1 MPIFNQVTTSRMS
14 YFDLAKKL
22 EAQKELVTDTKEP
35 GMETPFIIST
45 SSCGSAATR
54 IVTARSAIDVK
65 RALLATEWKPNTDY
79 FYQQLGLT
87 EEERVLAVFIGLQ
100 SDKKFWE
107 LKPEDMGSLEALRGN
122 SDREL
127 LAILRDQD
135 IEQLFEFAFVGGEGE
150 QEGVPGHEWTTITVQ
165 PLVVLTFPSIYK
177 EFDVSKETT
186 EGQRQTCLESAGLW
200 LPGGDTASKATVV
213 SSPVQPERQYVE
225 QDALVAYAK
234 IFGKVLTG
242 DFEGALAV
250 QVRSG
255 VLKIFPSG
263 QVATLIPNDPK
274 ENPVFYPSGFFDR
287 LRAELKLDNSPA
299 KPPADVILEPTGLSR
314 AEIQEA
320 AEGLVKK
327 HKAYL
332 AMVFLGYPKTMIEAL
347 FQEEAGWT
355 SILTSCDELQNKK
368 GREFSP
374 ESCKALFAEAIRV
387 GFLRH
392 METCSRMPTISC
404 KPLCC
409 QQRGSCAVS
418 IHDYYLERLN
428 YELTENEAKVLS
440 DLLKPQDRT
449 TEAYTADAIVK
460 ALC

>member
-22 EAQKELVTDTKEP
+22 EAQKELVTDMKEP

-177 EFDVSKETT
+177 EFDASKETT

-234 IFGKVLTG
+234 IFGTSLAG

-299 KPPADVILEPTGLSR
+299 KPPADVILKPGWAVHEMFR
-314 AEIQEA
+314 FEVEEA
-320 AEGLVKK
+320 AEGLIKK
-327 HKAYL
+327 HKDYL
-332 AMVFLGYPKTMIEAL
+332 HLVLLGCPRTMIEAL
-347 FQEEAGWT
+347 FQEDAGLR
-355 SILTSCDELQNKK
+355 SILQSVCPKK
-368 GREFSP
+368 RIEFTP
-374 ESCKALFAEAIRV
+374 DVCKEIFAEAVRK
-387 GFLRH
+387 GFVKHRELC
-392 METCSRMPTISC
+392 TSTTDVDS
-404 KPLCC
+404 KPMCC
-409 QQRGSCAVS
+409 QLGKVVVS
-418 IHDYYLERLN
+418 PS
-428 YELTENEAKVLS
+428 K
-440 DLLKPQDRT
+440 T
-449 TEAYTADAIVK
+449 TT
-460 ALC
+460 